1 MNLFRKAVSGLI
13 IKDQSLLLIKREK
26 APYKNKWT
34 LPGGKIEINE
44 SIDDAIKREILEEV
58 GLLVEVQGPTII
70 QVIQSHDFIV
80 YTKRCQIISEFSPK
94 ESLQYQYYPIKD
106 FLLMEKRKL
115 TPNLQIICQTLL
127 DYKQ

>member
-70 QVIQSHDFIV
+70 
-80 YTKRCQIISEFSPK
+80 
-94 ESLQYQYYPIKD
+94 
-106 FLLMEKRKL
+106 
-115 TPNLQIICQTLL
+115 
-127 DYKQ
+127 